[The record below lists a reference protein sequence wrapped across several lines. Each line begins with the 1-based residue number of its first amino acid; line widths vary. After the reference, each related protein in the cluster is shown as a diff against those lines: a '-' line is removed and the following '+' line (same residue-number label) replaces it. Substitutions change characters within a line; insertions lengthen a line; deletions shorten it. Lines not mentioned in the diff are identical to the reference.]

1 MSNVKMNVD
10 RYERVHKRAL
20 QLHAFLCLI
29 SGEGGEAFRC
39 LADDLQSDYLWGA
52 CDMVPTSKRRS
63 AARAATRPSRN
74 PVRAGRLALTTRI
87 RLFAAP
93 SVPQREAMND

>member
-1 MSNVKMNVD
+1 MSDVKMNVD
-10 RYERVHKRAL
+10 RYERVHTRAL

-52 CDMVPTSKRRS
+52 CDMAPDIKTALSGARSNS
-63 AARAATRPSRN
+63 AAAESS
-74 PVRAGRLALTTRI
+74 AGRPAGT
-87 RLFAAP
+87 
-93 SVPQREAMND
+93 NDANPLVRGAECSSAGGDE